1 MGTLVHDMLTKLFK
15 NYLLVT
21 NISVSVAISATGDI
35 IQQKY
40 EQHHTISIQENS
52 DNEMRF
58 LTIRNWNY
66 LRTGHMS
73 LSFGL
78 TSGIMC
84 HFWYNYL
91 DRLHPGRG
99 LKTIAKKV
107 LTDQV
112 LFSPVCIAA
121 CLLMSAK
128 LKGAD
133 FKQKSTWRGACHKGL
148 QLYIA
153 EWLLWP
159 PAQFVNFYFLHT
171 RYRVLYDNLVSL
183 VFDVYA
189 SHVQHHDSYS
199 GDKTSRPSGV

>member
-1 MGTLVHDMLTKLFK
+1 MIMILCL
-15 NYLLVT
+15 
-21 NISVSVAISATGDI
+21 S
-35 IQQKY
+35 
-40 EQHHTISIQENS
+40 
-52 DNEMRF
+52 
-58 LTIRNWNY
+58 RNWNY

-121 CLLMSAK
+121 CLLMSAI

-133 FKQKSTWRGACHKGL
+133 FEQKSTWRGACHKGL

-159 PAQFVNFYFLHT
+159 PGKNHIVILRFVQLPLILQFQLNSSTFTSSTQDIGYFTIIWFL
-171 RYRVLYDNLVSL
+171 
-183 VFDVYA
+183 
-189 SHVQHHDSYS
+189 
-199 GDKTSRPSGV
+199 